1 MIVQRVGIP
10 IYLQV
15 KDFILEKIKSGEFQP
30 GGKIPTERELSA
42 ELGISRNTVSAA
54 YKELLLEDVLEAR
67 QGRGTFVKVVSDH
80 VGGEVSSSRRGR
92 LIKVIDDAMAKVV
105 ELGFTV
111 EQFAAIASIRAQEK
125 TQAVKALRVAVVDCT
140 AEYIQHFIN
149 QIGQVA
155 NVHFETVVLSE
166 LVIGKVQVELLQ
178 ACDLVVTTFE
188 HQAAVNGLMG
198 NSNKVI
204 TVATVPYLEAVI
216 KLARLPANTKVAIM
230 ARTKEFKETLEALLE
245 KAAINHLD
253 FTLLQSDDRNEI
265 NSFAADY
272 DVFIVSEER
281 ENLVR
286 QLVAAQKEV
295 ITFYYEIDRGSLNQV
310 MMKLVSQAI

>member
-1 MIVQRVGIP
+1 MIIQRVGIP

-15 KDFILEKIKSGEFQP
+15 KDFILERIKSGEYRP

-80 VGGEVSSSRRGR
+80 VGGEVNGSRRGR
-92 LIKVIDDAMAKVV
+92 LMKIIDDAMAKAL

-111 EQFAAIASIRAQEK
+111 DQFAAISSIRAQEK

-140 AEYIQHFIN
+140 AEYIQRFIN

-155 NVHFETVVLSE
+155 NVHFESVVLSE
-166 LVIGKVQVELLQ
+166 LILGKVQIELLQ

-188 HQAAVNGLMG
+188 HQSVVTNLMG
-198 NSNKVI
+198 NGNKVI
-204 TVATVPYLEAVI
+204 TVATVPNLEAVI
-216 KLARLPANTKVAIM
+216 KLAQLPTGTRVGMM
-230 ARTKEFKETLEALLE
+230 ARTEDFKHTLEALLE

-253 FTLLQSDDRNEI
+253 FVLIQSDDRKEI
-265 NSFAADY
+265 SSLEADY
-272 DVFIVSEER
+272 DVFVVSEER
-281 ENLVR
+281 EVLVR

-310 MMKLVSQAI
+310 MMKLVSQAV